1 MTVATAFLAVTLA
14 LLLVVLVYVHRLAA
28 GPTVFDR
35 ILGVNAF
42 GTTSTV
48 VLLLLGVLY
57 DRLDMFV
64 DVALAYALLTFI
76 SSLAAARYFERTGH
90 QR

>member
-1 MTVATAFLAVTLA
+1 MTVAAAFLAATLA

-48 VLLLLGVLY
+48 VLLLIGVLY

-64 DVALAYALLTFI
+64 DVALAYALLAFI

-90 QR
+90 QQ